1 MAVKS
6 KETQAFLNAAIPSH
20 FGQLLWLGL
29 TDRKREGDFKWI
41 DGDANLENLTM
52 SDWYRGE
59 PNNLNNEDCVIVK

>member
-6 KETQAFLNAAIPSH
+6 KETQAFLNAAISSH

-29 TDRKREGDFKWI
+29 TDQKREGDFKWI

-52 SDWYRGE
+52 SNWHRGE
-59 PNNLNNEDCVIVK
+59 PNDLNNEDCVIVK